1 VSKKQKRLEAMRNNP
16 RDWSIDDLIS
26 IATGLGF
33 EVQQGGK
40 GSHVVFASPL
50 GTTQTIPAKRPVKAI
65 YVKLLL
71 EMIDP
76 LDPLLT
82 PSKEESE

>member
-26 IATGLGF
+26 IATSLGF
-33 EVQQGGK
+33 EVRQGGK
-40 GSHVVFASPL
+40 GSHVVFTSPF
-50 GTTQTIPAKRPVKAI
+50 GATQTVPAKRPVKAI

-71 EMIDP
+71 DMIDMIDP
-76 LDPLLT
+76 TLAPR
-82 PSKEESE
+82 KEESE